1 MNGGAQRTIGGGIAP
16 AAIGGLI
23 EGAPC
28 SVNAF
33 RAARGRRARPEN
45 ADKVLM
51 RLNFPYH
58 TIIGRLHSEND
69 WLEGDT

>member
-1 MNGGAQRTIGGGIAP
+1 MPFPEPIWLTGRRRSKNCGGGIAP

-33 RAARGRRARPEN
+33 QPLRSPEAGAEG
-45 ADKVLM
+45 ADKMLM
-51 RLNFPYH
+51 RLNFPRCAVN
-58 TIIGRLHSEND
+58 G
-69 WLEGDT
+69 

>member
-1 MNGGAQRTIGGGIAP
+1 MFNENAIPGAFMAHGTALLKNCGGGIAP

-33 RAARGRRARPEN
+33 QPLWSPEAGAED
-45 ADKVLM
+45 ADKLLM
-51 RLNFPYH
+51 RLNFPRCAVN
-58 TIIGRLHSEND
+58 G
-69 WLEGDT
+69 